1 MEKKK
6 RILVTGACGFIGS
19 HFVQLILER
28 TDWEVVA
35 LVGLKYASDVNR
47 LAFVG
52 REAGWERLTFIY
64 HDLREPIPDQVVD
77 RIGSVDYV
85 ATFASQSDVQ
95 RSLDNPAEFVKENV
109 AIALSILE
117 YARIAKPEKFIL
129 VSTDE
134 VFGPAAPG
142 SSALEWDPHV
152 PSNPYAASKSAQEAI
167 AISYWRS
174 YGVPVLITNTMN
186 NYGPGQHPEKF
197 VPKVVQAVL
206 AGTQVRIHGEP
217 HPLGGWSAG
226 SRVWLHAR
234 DHADA
239 LAWILENIT
248 PARFGDSDRPDKFNV
263 AGEVEVDNL
272 ELAERI
278 ADALDLPLD
287 YAWEN
292 FHASRPGHDL
302 RYSLDGQKLSDA
314 GWKRPRTFAQGLRET
329 VQALAK
335 RPPEKSQ
342 DDPDR
347 DPVDQAVLDT
357 LEAWAADKSRK
368 DGGGFDFQLEKG
380 FGSTVDLARYA
391 PPIPLELARRI
402 TARRRFRWDVFQ
414 LGLSVVEMETRTE
427 PGTLADETFTFRV
440 AIDRR
445 P

>member
-1 MEKKK
+1 MEQKK
-6 RILVTGACGFIGS
+6 RIIITGACGFIGS

-77 RIGSVDYV
+77 RIGPVDYV

-109 AIALSILE
+109 AIALAILE
-117 YARIAKPEKFIL
+117 YARVAKPEKFIL

-134 VFGPAAPG
+134 VFGPAALG
-142 SSALEWDPHV
+142 TSALEWDPHI

-174 YGVPVLITNTMN
+174 YGVPVVITNTMN

-206 AGTQVRIHGEP
+206 SGTQVRIHGEP

-239 LAWILENIT
+239 LVWILENIT
-248 PARFGDSDRPDKFNV
+248 PASFGDSDRPDKFNV

-272 ELAERI
+272 DLAERI
-278 ADALDLPLD
+278 ADALGLPLD

-302 RYSLDGQKLSDA
+302 RYSLDGTKLSEA
-314 GWKRPRTFAQGLRET
+314 GWKRPRTFAQGLKET
-329 VQALAK
+329 VLALAK
-335 RPPEKSQ
+335 RPPEKPQ
-342 DDPDR
+342 G
-347 DPVDQAVLDT
+347 DPVPDQVEQVVQKC
-357 LEAWAADKSRK
+357 LEAWADDKGRT
-368 DGGGFDFQLEKG
+368 DGGRFGFQLEKG

-391 PPIPLELARRI
+391 DGYDLADWGRDI
-402 TARRRFRWDVFQ
+402 AARRRFRWGVFDVAVT
-414 LGLSVVEMETRTE
+414 VVEVEVRTSDSAPPE
-427 PGTLADETFTFRV
+427 NLSFRV
-440 AIDRR
+440 AIDKR